1 MARRGKVRRTAQQWS
16 EILERWETSGQSA
29 REFGEQNGIEAER
42 LWWWKWKL
50 GSCLKAELGA
60 TMSREEEAPQFLPVR
75 VIHRAEASEPN
86 VPGIGA
92 PIEILV
98 EQRHAVRVGPGF
110 DEDTL
115 RRVLT
120 VLRSVEVA

>member
-1 MARRGKVRRTAQQWS
+1 MARRGKVRRTAQEWS
-16 EILERWETSGQSA
+16 EILERWKASGLRAQ
-29 REFGEQNGIEAER
+29 EFGEQNGIEAKR

-50 GSCLKAELGA
+50 DSCL
-60 TMSREEEAPQFLPVR
+60 REEPRAANSSEDAPRFLPVR
-75 VIHRAEASEPN
+75 IVHRAEASETPT
-86 VPGIGA
+86 PLSGA
-92 PIEILV
+92 PIEIIV
-98 EQRHAVRVGPGF
+98 EQRHTVRVGPSF